1 MIYIMNYNIKEY
13 SIFPTCVYYISNFL
27 TNQQC
32 LDIIQFARFK
42 TYTSHG
48 ALIGEAV
55 SNHGN
60 NDIILNEIS
69 KAVSSCENIIEKLN
83 SVLSSYVSKI
93 GYMPVKL
100 TNSWINI
107 QKKGSSLLP
116 HKHPGNSVSGVMYL
130 AVDEASSPLVFS
142 NPNPFISYS
151 SRKGNTDFNAEFSA
165 LSPLLGSCVLF
176 PSWLSHS
183 SGKFVNYSEERIAL
197 SFNADI

>member
-1 MIYIMNYNIKEY
+1 MNYNIKEY

-27 TNQQC
+27 TQQQC
-32 LDIIQFARFK
+32 KDIVNFARSK
-42 TYTSHG
+42 TYTTHG
-48 ALIGEAV
+48 ALTGEAL

-69 KAVSSCENIIEKLN
+69 KNVKGCKNIIEKLN
-83 SVLSSYVSKI
+83 SCLFSYVSKI
-93 GYMPVKL
+93 GFTPVKL
-100 TNSWINI
+100 TNSWINF

-130 AVDEASSPLVFS
+130 AVDEHSSPLVFS
-142 NPNPFISYS
+142 NPNPFIGYS
-151 SRKGNTDFNAEFSA
+151 SRRGNTDFNAEFSA

-197 SFNADI
+197 SFNADIDI